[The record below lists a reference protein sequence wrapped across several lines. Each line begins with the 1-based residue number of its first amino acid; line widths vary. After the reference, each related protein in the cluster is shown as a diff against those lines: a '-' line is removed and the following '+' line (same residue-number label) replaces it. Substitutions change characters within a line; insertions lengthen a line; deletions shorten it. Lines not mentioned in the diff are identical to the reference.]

1 MLTTLST
8 IGRMLEGFSAGT
20 PLGKFLIASCGIVTA
35 IYSPIV
41 ALLVSCFAFS
51 VVDMI
56 YGIKV
61 AKKQKQK
68 ITSDKNWN
76 GTLRK
81 IFDEFVI
88 LSLARLLE
96 YSVLHTQ
103 NVFIITGGVAVI
115 ISLTELWSIL
125 ENLNTLNP
133 DGPWKALGKFLK
145 KKGEDYTGIE
155 INLTTNNDEHNN
167 SDHKVDHQPS

>member
-1 MLTTLST
+1 MLNVLNT
-8 IGRMLEGFSAGT
+8 IGRMFDGFSSGT
-20 PLGKFLIASCGIVTA
+20 PFGKLLIASGSVITA
-35 IYSPIV
+35 IYSPII
-41 ALLVSCFAFS
+41 ALLMSCFAFTI
-51 VVDMI
+51 VDMI

-61 AKKQKQK
+61 ARMQKQK
-68 ITSDKNWN
+68 ITSDRNWN
-76 GTLRK
+76 GTLKK

-96 YSVLHTQ
+96 YSVLH
-103 NVFIITGGVAVI
+103 NNDVFIITGGVAVI

-133 DGPWKALGKFLK
+133 NGPWRALGTFLK

-155 INLTTNNDEHNN
+155 INLEENDRNDN
-167 SDHKVDHQPS
+167 LDHKVDQ

>member
-1 MLTTLST
+1 MLNVLNT
-8 IGRMLEGFSAGT
+8 IGRMFDGFSSGT
-20 PLGKFLIASCGIVTA
+20 PFGKLLIASGSVVTA
-35 IYSPIV
+35 IYSPII
-41 ALLVSCFAFS
+41 ALLMSCFAFTI
-51 VVDMI
+51 VDMI

-61 AKKQKQK
+61 ARMQKQK
-68 ITSDKNWN
+68 ITSDRNWN
-76 GTLRK
+76 GTLKK

-96 YSVLHTQ
+96 YSVLH
-103 NVFIITGGVAVI
+103 NNDVFIITGGVAVI

-133 DGPWKALGKFLK
+133 NGPWRALGTFLK

-155 INLTTNNDEHNN
+155 INLEENDRNDN
-167 SDHKVDHQPS
+167 LDHKVDQ

>member
-1 MLTTLST
+1 MLNVLNT
-8 IGRMLEGFSAGT
+8 IGRMFDGFSVGT
-20 PLGKFLIASCGIVTA
+20 PLGKLLIASGSVVTA
-35 IYSPIV
+35 IYSPII
-41 ALLVSCFAFS
+41 ALLMSCFAFT

-61 AKKQKQK
+61 ARKQKQK

-76 GTLRK
+76 GTLKK

-96 YSVLHTQ
+96 YSVLH
-103 NVFIITGGVAVI
+103 NNDVFIITGGVAVI

-133 DGPWKALGKFLK
+133 DGPWKALGAFLK

-155 INLTTNNDEHNN
+155 IDLNENDKDDNR
-167 SDHKVDHQPS
+167 DHKVDQRPS

>member
-1 MLTTLST
+1 MLNVLNT
-8 IGRMLEGFSAGT
+8 IGRMFDGFSLGT
-20 PLGKFLIASCGIVTA
+20 PFGKLLIASGSVVTA
-35 IYSPIV
+35 IYSPII
-41 ALLVSCFAFS
+41 ALLMSCFAFTI
-51 VVDMI
+51 VDMI

-61 AKKQKQK
+61 ARMQKQK
-68 ITSDKNWN
+68 ITSDRNWN
-76 GTLRK
+76 GTLKK

-96 YSVLHTQ
+96 YSVLH
-103 NVFIITGGVAVI
+103 NNDVFIITGGVAVI

-133 DGPWKALGKFLK
+133 NGPWRALGTFLK

-155 INLTTNNDEHNN
+155 INLEENDRNDN
-167 SDHKVDHQPS
+167 LDHKVDQ